1 MGEKE
6 AILNKRFKRGPKS
19 VFVWLKRLFLT
30 QTPACFHM
38 RVSSCWDFK
47 SGAGLYSRRP
57 PEGWAGALT
66 VLVFQSRCG
75 KMRRLSNHL
84 LISVD
89 LLVQKST
96 GKQC

>member
-1 MGEKE
+1 MLMGEKE

-57 PEGWAGALT
+57 PEGWAGAGSHCIGFLDFFKVSER
-66 VLVFQSRCG
+66 VLRVLAWAWFFFLLRG
-75 KMRRLSNHL
+75 RL
-84 LISVD
+84 
-89 LLVQKST
+89 
-96 GKQC
+96 